1 LASSGLRGKRQQ
13 SVDRE
18 GARMASET
26 ARPAGRIQDRVALI
40 TGGASGIGKATAQLF
55 LEEGARVVIADLN
68 AESLERAVKDLRQLG
83 DHGGELIGIQ
93 GDVRSMTDAGA
104 MVQAAV
110 DDFGRLDILFCN
122 AGITSVMPIEELT
135 EAEWDAVIDTNL
147 KGMFT
152 LVKQAVPQMR
162 SQGGGTIITMGSEM
176 GIVAVPESPAYNA
189 SKGGVIMLTR
199 SLAIDLIRHNIRV
212 NALCPGITRTPLLQA
227 EVDNSLD
234 PERTAAEQAAWAPI
248 MRVADPC
255 EIARGALFLA
265 SDDSSFAVGSCLVLD
280 GGYTAK

>member
-1 LASSGLRGKRQQ
+1 M
-13 SVDRE
+13 V
-18 GARMASET
+18 SET

-55 LEEGARVVIADLN
+55 LEEGAQVVIADLN
-68 AESLERAVKDLRQLG
+68 AESLEQAVKDLRQVGG
-83 DHGGELIGIQ
+83 DHSGELIGIQ
-93 GDVRSMTDAGA
+93 GDVRSMNDAGA
-104 MVQAAV
+104 MVRAAV
-110 DDFGRLDILFCN
+110 DGFGRLDILFCN
-122 AGITSVMPIEELT
+122 AGITSVMPVEELT

-234 PERTAAEQAAWAPI
+234 PERTTAEQAAWAPI
-248 MRVADPC
+248 MRVADPS

>member
-1 LASSGLRGKRQQ
+1 
-13 SVDRE
+13 
-18 GARMASET
+18 MASES

-55 LEEGARVVIADLN
+55 LEEGANVVIADLN
-68 AESLERAVKDLRQLG
+68 SESLEQSVKDLRQVG
-83 DHGGELIGIQ
+83 DRGGEVTGIQ
-93 GDVRSMTDAGA
+93 GDVRSMTDAAA
-104 MVQAAV
+104 MVRAAV
-110 DDFGRLDILFCN
+110 DGFGRLDILFCN
-122 AGITSVMPIEELT
+122 AGITSVMPIAELT

-162 SQGGGTIITMGSEM
+162 AQGGGTIITMGSEM

-199 SLAIDLIRHNIRV
+199 SLAIDLIRDNIRV

-248 MRVADPC
+248 MRVADPS

>member
-1 LASSGLRGKRQQ
+1 
-13 SVDRE
+13 
-18 GARMASET
+18 MASES
-26 ARPAGRIQDRVALI
+26 ARPAGRIQDQVALI

-55 LEEGARVVIADLN
+55 LEEGANVVIADLN
-68 AESLERAVKDLRQLG
+68 AESLEQAVKDLRQVG
-83 DHGGELIGIQ
+83 DRGSEVAGIQ
-93 GDVRSMTDAGA
+93 GDVRSMTDAAA
-104 MVQAAV
+104 MVHAAV
-110 DDFGRLDILFCN
+110 DGFGRLDILFCN
-122 AGITSVMPIEELT
+122 AGITSVMPIAELT

-162 SQGGGTIITMGSEM
+162 AQGGGTIITMGSEM

-199 SLAIDLIRHNIRV
+199 SLAIDLIRDNIRV

-248 MRVADPC
+248 MRVADPS